1 MLTLSQYYF
10 LWPFTVALT
19 IWLKNLNDSFCFS
32 SSLSCLSLSLIL
44 CLHLSPTSAVI
55 FWSSSFSF
63 FLSLCLFL
71 LCHFSSF
78 LYLSGLF
85 LLTFFHSHSP
95 SFTLSFYT
103 PWKFQILC
111 FLLEIYGIGSGYGK
125 SSGKA
130 HTLSSNS
137 HSLRRV
143 CRTIRLQNHVCSSQV
158 LPAYSPLSDFWSF
171 PASYLWESP
180 ISATEISTTQYTTEI
195 IMNESRDLK

>member
-19 IWLKNLNDSFCFS
+19 IWLKNLNASFCFS

-85 LLTFFHSHSP
+85 LLTFSHSHSLSLFH
-95 SFTLSFYT
+95 SF
-103 PWKFQILC
+103 
-111 FLLEIYGIGSGYGK
+111 FLHSMKISDPLFSPRDIWDRFRVWQEQWE
-125 SSGKA
+125 SSY
-130 HTLSSNS
+130 SQ
-137 HSLRRV
+137 
-143 CRTIRLQNHVCSSQV
+143 LQ
-158 LPAYSPLSDFWSF
+158 FSF
-171 PASYLWESP
+171 PKEG
-180 ISATEISTTQYTTEI
+180 
-195 IMNESRDLK
+195 M